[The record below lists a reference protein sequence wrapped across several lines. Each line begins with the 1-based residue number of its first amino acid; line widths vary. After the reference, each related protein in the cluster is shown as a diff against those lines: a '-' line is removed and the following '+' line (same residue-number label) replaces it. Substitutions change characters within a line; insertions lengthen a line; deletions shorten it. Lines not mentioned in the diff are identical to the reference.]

1 MISDPSSDVRRLCAG
16 LRPCVLDR
24 MGLSLA
30 IMDLLREFREY
41 VQFEIVDSIDDI
53 ELESIS
59 PPVAISV
66 YRILQESLNN
76 IVKHAEA
83 KHVAVSLVC
92 NDDLWRLKLKT
103 MGSGLPG
110 KGNRTEEIRTY
121 RNGGTRGALRRTLE

>member
-1 MISDPSSDVRRLCAG
+1 M
-16 LRPCVLDR
+16 RPVVLDR
-24 MGLSLA
+24 MGLSLC
-30 IMDLLREFREY
+30 DHGPVEEFREY

-92 NDDLWRLKLKT
+92 NDRSLALEVEDD
-103 MGSGLPG
+103 GSGLPG
-110 KGNRTEEIRTY
+110 KRKPD
-121 RNGGTRGALRRTLE
+121 